1 MKWDYIKRETR
12 FPFRTRIGDHVITV
26 TGLHY
31 SGAAYETDGYG
42 LLPLNIIPLE
52 PIDPAPEMPRFC
64 AESTAIESGR
74 KKTWQKTGFFKT
86 GEIQHGSPD
95 EKASRARRFLEEV
108 LIQPLPAREVF
119 RLGAKR
125 NIPVKA
131 IKRAKRKLRVKSIC
145 ITGLRRTGRWV
156 WLCPVLDA

>member
-1 MKWDYIKRETR
+1 LVEVFFQITFAYSLSGLSSPFSLKKKFQVLRMKWDYIKRETR

-74 KKTWQKTGFFKT
+74 KEDVAQDWLLQNRGNSAWKPRRESQPGAALLGGSSYPAIASAGSLQTW
-86 GEIQHGSPD
+86 
-95 EKASRARRFLEEV
+95 R
-108 LIQPLPAREVF
+108 
-119 RLGAKR
+119 
-125 NIPVKA
+125 
-131 IKRAKRKLRVKSIC
+131 
-145 ITGLRRTGRWV
+145 
-156 WLCPVLDA
+156 